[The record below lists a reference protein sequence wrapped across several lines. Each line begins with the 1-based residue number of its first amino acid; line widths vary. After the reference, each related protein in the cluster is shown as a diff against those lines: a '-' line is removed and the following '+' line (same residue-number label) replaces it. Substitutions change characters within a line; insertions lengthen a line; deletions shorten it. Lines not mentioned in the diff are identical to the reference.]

1 METRGRLEFE
11 SEAAAREAFAAAGPT
26 AQTVVREAAKAM
38 AFDREEYEQ
47 RVTPAVVE
55 TVRDILFASQLAVT
69 VGTREAFDDWREG
82 TDLEVTT
89 IGSDAVDNV
98 AWHAAP
104 FCGEAVAATFQ
115 DEPDA
120 AVETLRRQALGRIY
134 REQLSGYSG

>member
-11 SEAAAREAFAAAGPT
+11 TETAAREAFEAAGPT
-26 AQTVVREAAKAM
+26 AQTAVREATKAM
-38 AFDREEYEQ
+38 AFDREEYET

-55 TVRDILFASQLAVT
+55 TVRDVVFASQLAVH
-69 VGTREAFDDWREG
+69 VGTRTEFDDWRAT

-89 IGSDAVDNV
+89 VGSDQVDRV

-104 FCGEAVAATFQ
+104 FAGVAVAATFQ
-115 DEPDA
+115 AEADA

-134 REQLSGYSG
+134 RERF